1 MMRMNGICFPSAQ
14 SAINSDAFTA
24 ASGQPMHQTAA
35 TPEVAPAIRK
45 KKPWTRKRKI
55 IFGAVGLV
63 VLWIIVAIIQ
73 SKREKPIPVT
83 TDKALRK
90 TIVQTVSAT
99 GKVQPEIEVKISPE
113 VAGEII
119 ELPVEDGKPVK
130 KADLLVKIKPDSYKA
145 LLEQQEAAISAAKA
159 TNLQQKATMMKT
171 EQDLKRADD
180 MYAKKTISI
189 QEYNTAQAAAD
200 VAKNTFESSL
210 HEIERAEAGS
220 SQARDQLS
228 KTTVYSPIDGTVTIL
243 NSKLGERIVATGQFA
258 GTEVMRVAD
267 LGHMEA
273 RVDVNEND
281 VVNVKV
287 TDKANVKIDAYGD
300 RKFHGTVYQIAN
312 TGKTTGAGTQE
323 EVTNFEVKIRIDDHD
338 VTLKPGLSCTAD
350 IETNMIKDA
359 VAVPMQAVTIRTG
372 ESNLSPEEIE
382 KKKQKA
388 AARDKGDN
396 NAEFTN
402 EKQEKAAKKE
412 EREKLAKV
420 VFLKN
425 GSKAKL
431 VKVTTGISDDTYM
444 EIKSGVQPGDE
455 VISGSYSAISRKLK
469 DGAKVTYDKETAK

>member
-1 MMRMNGICFPSAQ
+1 
-14 SAINSDAFTA
+14 
-24 ASGQPMHQTAA
+24 MHQTLT
-35 TPEVAPAIRK
+35 TPPVASQEAK
-45 KKPWTRKRKI
+45 KRRLRRRRYMV
-55 IFGAVGLV
+55 FGSIGLV
-63 VLWIIVAIIQ
+63 LLLIIVSVIA
-73 SKREKPIPVT
+73 SKRERPIPVT
-83 TDKALRK
+83 TEKAVRK
-90 TIVQTVSAT
+90 TILQTVSAT
-99 GKVQPEIEVKISPE
+99 GKIQPETEVKISPE

-119 ELPVEDGKPVK
+119 ELPVEDGIRVK
-130 KADLLVKIKPDSYKA
+130 KSDLLVKIKPDSYKA

-171 EQDLKRADD
+171 EQDLKRAEDLFN
-180 MYAKKTISI
+180 KKLISV
-189 QEYNTAQAAAD
+189 QEYNAAQAADD
-200 VAKNTFESSL
+200 VAKNTYESSL
-210 HEIERAEAGS
+210 HEIERAQAGS

-287 TDKANVKIDAYGD
+287 SDKASVKIDAYGD

-312 TGKTTGAGTQE
+312 TGKTTGSGTQE

-350 IETNMIKDA
+350 IETNMVKDV

-372 ESNLSPEEIE
+372 DSNLSPEEIE
-382 KKKQKA
+382 KKKQKTA
-388 AARDKGDN
+388 QRDKGDN
-396 NAEFTN
+396 SADYVN
-402 EKQEKAAKKE
+402 ERQEKATQRE
-412 EREKLAKV
+412 EHEKIAKV
-420 VFLKN
+420 VFLKK
-425 GSKAKL
+425 GSNAQM

-455 VISGSYSAISRKLK
+455 VVAGSYSAISRKLK
-469 DGAKVTYDKETAK
+469 DGAKLTYDKEATK

>member
-1 MMRMNGICFPSAQ
+1 MSKE
-14 SAINSDAFTA
+14 SLL
-24 ASGQPMHQTAA
+24 QPAMHQQVTSPPAA
-35 TPEVAPAIRK
+35 KTTEPVAPAPAVAAPRRRK
-45 KKPWTRKRKI
+45 SRRRRYI
-55 IFGAVGLV
+55 LIGIGALI
-63 VLWIIVAIIQ
+63 LLSIVAAVIA

-83 TDKALRK
+83 TEKAAKR
-90 TIVQTVSAT
+90 TILQLVSAT
-99 GKVQPEIEVKISPE
+99 GKVQPETEVKISPE

-119 ELPVEDGKPVK
+119 ELPVIDGAHVNKG
-130 KADLLVKIKPDSYKA
+130 DLLVKVRPDSYKA
-145 LLEQQEAAISAAKA
+145 LLEQQEAAISSAKA

-180 MYAKKTISI
+180 MFAKKTISI
-189 QEYNTAQAAAD
+189 QEYNAAQAAYD
-200 VAKNTFESSL
+200 VAKNTYESSL
-210 HEIERAEAGS
+210 HEIERAQAGS
-220 SQARDQLS
+220 SQAREQLS

-267 LGHMEA
+267 LGHVEA

-281 VVNVKV
+281 VVNVNV
-287 TDKANVKIDAYGD
+287 NDKANVKIDAYSD

-350 IETNMIKDA
+350 IETNMVKDV

-372 ESNLSPEEIE
+372 DSNLSPEEIE
-382 KKKQKA
+382 KKKQKTA
-388 AARDKGDN
+388 QRDKGDN
-396 NAEFTN
+396 SADYVN
-402 EKQEKAAKKE
+402 ERQEKATQKE
-412 EREKLAKV
+412 EHEKIAKV
-420 VFLKN
+420 VFLKK
-425 GSKAKL
+425 GSKAQM
-431 VKVTTGISDDTYM
+431 VKVTTGIADDTYM

-469 DGAKVTYDKETAK
+469 DSAKVTYDKEATK

>member
-1 MMRMNGICFPSAQ
+1 MHQPLKT
-14 SAINSDAFTA
+14 DTVTPA
-24 ASGQPMHQTAA
+24 AS
-35 TPEVAPAIRK
+35 R
-45 KKPWTRKRKI
+45 RRRSRRRRYI
-55 IFGAVGLV
+55 IFGSIGLLLLLIV
-63 VLWIIVAIIQ
+63 ISIIL

-83 TDKALRK
+83 TEQAVRK

-99 GKVQPEIEVKISPE
+99 GKIQPETEVKISPE

-130 KADLLVKIKPDSYKA
+130 KGDLLVKIKPDSYKA
-145 LLEQQEAAISAAKA
+145 LLEQQEAAISSAKA
-159 TNLQQKATMMKT
+159 TNLQQKATMLKT
-171 EQDLKRADD
+171 EQDFKRAED
-180 MYAKKTISI
+180 MYSKKTISV
-189 QEYNTAQAAAD
+189 QEYNAAQAAYD
-200 VAKNTFESSL
+200 VAKNTYESSV

-228 KTTVYSPIDGTVTIL
+228 KTTVYSPIDGTVTVL

-267 LGHMEA
+267 LNHMEA

-287 TDKANVKIDAYGD
+287 GDKANVKIDAYGD

-312 TGKTTGAGTQE
+312 TGTTTGAGTQE
-323 EVTNFEVKIRIDDHD
+323 EVTNFQVKVRIDDHD

-350 IETNMIKDA
+350 IETNMVKDV

-372 ESNLSPEEIE
+372 DSNLSPEEIE
-382 KKKQKA
+382 KKKHKV

-402 EKQEKAAKKE
+402 ERQEKAAQKE

-431 VKVTTGISDDTYM
+431 VKVVTGISDDTYM
-444 EIKSGVQPGDE
+444 EIKSGVQPGEE

-469 DGAKVTYDKETAK
+469 DGAKVTYDKEAAK

>member
-1 MMRMNGICFPSAQ
+1 
-14 SAINSDAFTA
+14 
-24 ASGQPMHQTAA
+24 MHQTLT
-35 TPEVAPAIRK
+35 TPETSPQAARK
-45 KKPWTRKRKI
+45 ARGRRRKQI
-55 IFGAVGLV
+55 IWGAVGFF
-63 VLWIIVAIIQ
+63 VLWLIVSIAL

-83 TDKALRK
+83 TEKAVRK
-90 TIVQTVSAT
+90 TILQTVSAT
-99 GKVQPEIEVKISPE
+99 GKVQPETEVKISPE

-119 ELPVEDGKPVK
+119 ELPVEDGLKVK
-130 KADLLVKIKPDSYKA
+130 KGDLLVKIKPDSYKA
-145 LLEQQEAAISAAKA
+145 LLEQQEAAISSAKA
-159 TNLQQKATMMKT
+159 TNLQQKATMLKT
-171 EQDLKRADD
+171 TQDLKRADD

-189 QEYNTAQAAAD
+189 QEYNAAQAAAD
-200 VAKNTFESSL
+200 VAKNTYESSV

-228 KTTVYSPIDGTVTIL
+228 KTTVYSPIDGTVTVL

-267 LGHMEA
+267 LNHMEA

-287 TDKANVKIDAYGD
+287 GDKTNVKIDAYGD

-312 TGKTTGAGTQE
+312 TGTTTGSGTQE
-323 EVTNFEVKIRIDDHD
+323 EVTNFQVKVRIEDHD
-338 VTLKPGLSCTAD
+338 VSLKPGLSCTAD
-350 IETNMIKDA
+350 IETNMVKDA

-382 KKKQKA
+382 KRKLKA
-388 AARDKGDN
+388 TARDKGDN
-396 NAEFTN
+396 NADYVN
-402 EKQEKAAKKE
+402 EKQEKAAQRE
-412 EREKLAKV
+412 EREKLSKV
-420 VFLKN
+420 VFLKK
-425 GSKAKL
+425 GGKAQS

-469 DGAKVTYDKETAK
+469 DGAKITYDKEVTK

>member
-1 MMRMNGICFPSAQ
+1 MEHLLQPALHHQVTSPPPAKTIGAGTPTPTGSPRRRKSRRRRYILIGIGALILLS
-14 SAINSDAFTA
+14 I
-24 ASGQPMHQTAA
+24 
-35 TPEVAPAIRK
+35 V
-45 KKPWTRKRKI
+45 
-55 IFGAVGLV
+55 GAV
-63 VLWIIVAIIQ
+63 IA

-83 TDKALRK
+83 TEKAAKR
-90 TIVQTVSAT
+90 TILQLVSAT
-99 GKVQPEIEVKISPE
+99 GKVQPETEVKISPE

-119 ELPVEDGKPVK
+119 ELPVEDGMSIK
-130 KADLLVKIKPDSYKA
+130 KGDLLVKIKPDSYKA
-145 LLEQQEAAISAAKA
+145 LLEQQEAAISSAKA

-180 MYAKKTISI
+180 MFNKKTISI
-189 QEYNTAQAAAD
+189 QEYNAAQAAYD
-200 VAKNTFESSL
+200 VAKNTYESSL
-210 HEIERAEAGS
+210 HEIERAQAGS

-287 TDKANVKIDAYGD
+287 DDKANVKIDAYGD

-350 IETNMIKDA
+350 IETNMVKDV

-372 ESNLSPEEIE
+372 DSNLSPEEIE
-382 KKKQKA
+382 KKKQKI

-396 NAEFTN
+396 SAELSN
-402 EKQEKAAKKE
+402 ERQEKATQKE
-412 EREKLAKV
+412 DREKLAKV
-420 VFLKN
+420 VFLKK
-425 GSKAKL
+425 GSKAQL
-431 VKVTTGISDDTYM
+431 VKVTTGIADDTYM
-444 EIKSGVQPGDE
+444 EIKSGIQPGDE
-455 VISGSYSAISRKLK
+455 VISGSYGAISRKLK
-469 DGAKVTYDKETAK
+469 DGAKVTYDKEATK

>member
-1 MMRMNGICFPSAQ
+1 
-14 SAINSDAFTA
+14 
-24 ASGQPMHQTAA
+24 MHQTLVTPPTAAA
-35 TPEVAPAIRK
+35 TAK
-45 KKPWTRKRKI
+45 KRRSRRRRYI
-55 IFGAVGLV
+55 IFGSIGLL
-63 VLWIIVAIIQ
+63 VLWIVVSIILG
-73 SKREKPIPVT
+73 KREKPIPVT
-83 TDKALRK
+83 TEKALRK
-90 TIVQTVSAT
+90 TILQTVSAT
-99 GKVQPEIEVKISPE
+99 GKIQPEIEVKISPE

-119 ELPVEDGKPVK
+119 ELPVEDGMRVK
-130 KADLLVKIKPDSYKA
+130 KGDLLVKIKPDSYKA
-145 LLEQQEAAISAAKA
+145 LLEQQEAAISTAKA

-171 EQDLKRADD
+171 EQDFKRAEDLFNQ
-180 MYAKKTISI
+180 KLISA
-189 QEYNTAQAAAD
+189 QEYNAAEAAYD
-200 VAKNTFESSL
+200 VAKNTYESSL
-210 HEIERAEAGS
+210 HEIERAQAGS

-287 TDKANVKIDAYGD
+287 GDNANVKIDAYGD
-300 RKFHGTVYQIAN
+300 RKFRGTVYQIAN

-350 IETNMIKDA
+350 IETDMVKDV
-359 VAVPMQAVTIRTG
+359 VAVPMQSVTIRTG
-372 ESNLSPEEIE
+372 DSNLSPEEIE
-382 KKKQKA
+382 KQKQKA

-396 NAEFTN
+396 NAEFIN
-402 EKQEKAAKKE
+402 ERLERQAQKE
-412 EREKLAKV
+412 GREKLAKV

-425 GSKAKL
+425 GNKAQM

-444 EIKSGVQPGDE
+444 EIKSGIKPDDE
-455 VISGSYSAISRKLK
+455 VISGSYGAISRKLK
-469 DGAKVTYDKETAK
+469 DGAKVAMDKEAAK

>member
-1 MMRMNGICFPSAQ
+1 
-14 SAINSDAFTA
+14 
-24 ASGQPMHQTAA
+24 MHQALTTPKTEPKTA
-35 TPEVAPAIRK
+35 K
-45 KKPWTRKRKI
+45 KQRVRRKRQI
-55 IFGAVGLV
+55 ILGVVGFFL
-63 VLWIIVAIIQ
+63 LWLIVSILL

-83 TDKALRK
+83 TEKAARK
-90 TIVQTVSAT
+90 TILQIVSAT
-99 GKVQPEIEVKISPE
+99 GKVQPETEVKISPE

-119 ELPVEDGKPVK
+119 DLPVEDGKGVNK
-130 KADLLVKIKPDSYKA
+130 GDLLVRIKPDSYKA
-145 LLEQQEAAISAAKA
+145 LLEQQEAAISTAKA
-159 TNLQQKATMMKT
+159 TNLQQKATMLKT
-171 EQDLKRADD
+171 EQDIKRAED
-180 MYAKKTISI
+180 MYAKKTISV
-189 QEYNTAQAAAD
+189 QEYNAAQAAYD
-200 VAKNTFESSL
+200 VAKNTYESSL
-210 HEIERAEAGS
+210 HEIERAQAGS

-281 VVNVKV
+281 VVNVKGG
-287 TDKANVKIDAYGD
+287 DKANVKIDAYGD

-350 IETNMIKDA
+350 IETSMVKDA

-372 ESNLSPEEIE
+372 DSNLSPEEIE
-382 KKKQKA
+382 KKKQKTA
-388 AARDKGDN
+388 QRDKGDN
-396 NAEFTN
+396 NAEYVN
-402 EKQEKAAKKE
+402 ERQEKVTQRE

-420 VFLKN
+420 VFLKK
-425 GSKAKL
+425 GSKAQS

-444 EIKSGVQPGDE
+444 EIKTGVQPGDE

-469 DGAKVTYDKETAK
+469 DGAKVAYDKEVTK